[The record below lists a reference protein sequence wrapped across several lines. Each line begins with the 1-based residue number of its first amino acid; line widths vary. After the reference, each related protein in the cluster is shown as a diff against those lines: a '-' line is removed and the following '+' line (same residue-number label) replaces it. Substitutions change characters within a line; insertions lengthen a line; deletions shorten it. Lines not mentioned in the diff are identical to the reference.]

1 MCGRVM
7 DYSKLNPLNG
17 IIVLKMKTT
26 DTTEGG
32 IVLVEKQ
39 QLDEAEVVAVGPGEW
54 LQKPDKQVEFR
65 HVGVNIGDKV
75 VIGPGSGVTLEVEID
90 GEKELL
96 TFLAETDIVAAIK

>member
-1 MCGRVM
+1 M
-7 DYSKLNPLNG
+7 DYSKIKPLNG

-26 DTTEGG
+26 ETSEGG
-32 IVLVEKQ
+32 IILATEK
-39 QLDEAEVVAVGPGEW
+39 QLDEAKVVAVGPGEW
-54 LQKPDKQVEFR
+54 IQKPNKSIEFR
-65 HVGVNIGDKV
+65 HVGVTVGDNV